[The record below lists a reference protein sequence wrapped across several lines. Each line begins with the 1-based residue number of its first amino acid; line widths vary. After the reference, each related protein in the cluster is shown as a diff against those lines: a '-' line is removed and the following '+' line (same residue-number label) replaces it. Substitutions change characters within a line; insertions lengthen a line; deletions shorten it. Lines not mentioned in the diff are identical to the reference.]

1 MRRRVATNLL
11 WMLIERGLQVATGI
25 GVVAML
31 ARALGPEGFA
41 HFQYA
46 QAIVLI
52 AASLALICGGEV
64 VVPRLVVTPTAA
76 GQHRLMMHALVLRI
90 GGAALG
96 YLLMCTF
103 LLVTRPPPETWI
115 AALLL
120 GISILLREPAGVVV
134 AWMQAHTNNRPGTIF
149 SLVALIAKAGLVASL
164 FLAGTHNVPLFAA
177 TFAVEPI
184 VLASLLFIY
193 YLSRT
198 PGGRRVQ
205 LEPALCR
212 QLVSAGTLFW
222 IGFIL
227 MMGAR
232 RADQLILQPSVPLTE
247 FSAYAASMQ
256 ILDNFTIVAT
266 ILAGGIAPMYI
277 YSKNALSVARQNVAY
292 TALGLGLIGLVG
304 AVMIASSAEWIIHLL
319 YGSEFSSASRLLQVA
334 ALASIPVFADVGLS
348 LLAVYLRRPKWIAMK
363 WGLVLS
369 VTIVFDLIAVPRYGA
384 MGAIAGY
391 AVSNAMAVCFGL
403 VLWWRTGRSVQ
414 MATA

>member
-64 VVPRLVVTPTAA
+64 VVPRLVVTPTTG

-90 GGAALG
+90 GGAVLG

-103 LLVTRPPPETWI
+103 LLITRPPPETWI

-149 SLVALIAKAGLVASL
+149 SLAALVAKAGLVASL
-164 FLAGTHNVPLFAA
+164 FLAGTHKVPLFAA
-177 TFAVEPI
+177 SFAVEPI

-193 YLSRT
+193 YLSRE
-198 PGGRRVQ
+198 PGGRVP

-277 YSKNALSVARQNVAY
+277 YSKNMLSVARQNVAY
-292 TALGLGLIGLVG
+292 TALALGMIGLVG
-304 AVMIASSAEWIIHLL
+304 AILIASSAEWIIHLL
-319 YGSEFSSASRLLQVA
+319 YGSEFSSASRLLRVA

-363 WGLVLS
+363 WGLVLT
-369 VTIVFDLIAVPRYGA
+369 VTIAFDLIAVPRYGA

-391 AVSNAMAVCFGL
+391 AVSNAMAVFFGL
-403 VLWWRTGRSVQ
+403 VLWWRTGRSVR
-414 MATA
+414 MITA